1 MSDVN
6 YSNRTDLMAGQAR
19 VPRQAATG
27 QTYGQAT
34 QQMRAQAAV
43 PMGAAPTDVQA
54 QQAPVKRP
62 VPGQVVQF
70 GAPTTRPNEPITAGA
85 NFGPG
90 MNAAQAGIPLMLTN
104 DQRAIEEL
112 RAIYELF
119 PTEDLGDL
127 LNAYSEDLG

>member
-1 MSDVN
+1 MISPILDDFFTFEPCAM
-6 YSNRTDLMAGQAR
+6 RLATAR
-19 VPRQAATG
+19 DCNPD
-27 QTYGQAT
+27 
-34 QQMRAQAAV
+34 
-43 PMGAAPTDVQA
+43 AAPTDVQA
-54 QQAPVKRP
+54 QQAPARRP
-62 VPGQVVQF
+62 VPGQVVQL

-90 MNAAQAGIPLMLTN
+90 MNAAQAGIPMMLTN

>member
-1 MSDVN
+1 LTILGTLV
-6 YSNRTDLMAGQAR
+6 R
-19 VPRQAATG
+19 ATH
-27 QTYGQAT
+27 
-34 QQMRAQAAV
+34 RF
-43 PMGAAPTDVQA
+43 VQRNVLLHH
-54 QQAPVKRP
+54 QL
-62 VPGQVVQF
+62 

-90 MNAAQAGIPLMLTN
+90 MNAAQAGIPMMLTN